1 MPAPAAWWC
10 RRCCRQKR
18 WSALKKDHGDIAL
31 TQPKAIVKLVFRHF
45 SHRYTSKEQQMPT
58 TSGSA
63 KWQGG
68 IKDGKGAISTKSGA
82 LKDYPYGFASRFEGK
97 PGSNPEELI
106 GAAHAACFTMAL
118 SLILG
123 EAKLTAEQM
132 ETKADVT
139 LEKQGDGFAITSVH
153 LALTA
158 KIPGADKAKFEE
170 LAGMAKAGCPVS
182 KLLNTKITLDTT
194 LL

>member
-1 MPAPAAWWC
+1 
-10 RRCCRQKR
+10 
-18 WSALKKDHGDIAL
+18 
-31 TQPKAIVKLVFRHF
+31 
-45 SHRYTSKEQQMPT
+45 MPT

-82 LKDYPYGFASRFEGK
+82 LNDYPYGFASRFEGK

-123 EAKLTAEQM
+123 EAKLTAEQL
-132 ETKADVT
+132 ETSAEVS
-139 LEKQGDGFAITSVH
+139 LQQVEGGFAITAVH
-153 LALTA
+153 LTL
-158 KIPGADKAKFEE
+158 KGKVPGADQAKFEE
-170 LAGMAKAGCPVS
+170 LAAKAKAGCPVS
-182 KLLNTKITLDTT
+182 KLFNTDITLDAT
-194 LL
+194 LVA